1 MIPGNLG
8 TNAQSNPTSF
18 IRAPAWRAPPPPNG
32 IAAKVPGSWPLS
44 TETNLIALAIFPFAT
59 RRIASAA
66 SKTFIPKGSAT
77 SVLIAHLAAST
88 SNLLSLSPI
97 GFSEFILPNKTFA
110 SVTVGA
116 VLPNP

>member
-1 MIPGNLG
+1 M
-8 TNAQSNPTSF
+8 
-18 IRAPAWRAPPPPNG
+18 
-32 IAAKVPGSWPLS
+32 
-44 TETNLIALAIFPFAT
+44 ALAIFPFAT

-66 SKTFIPKGSAT
+66 SKTSIPNGSAT
-77 SVLIAHLAAST
+77 SVLIARFAASI
-88 SNLLSLSPI
+88 SNLFSLPPI